1 MNPGGRSTSALFG
14 LIVLGLGIALRAV
27 PRRYLMGTSLATL
40 SLSALGALGYAITI
54 VAGMVG
60 TTEQDVT
67 FYPGIGILLAL
78 AGCVAAG
85 VAGIRSIQHYR
96 S

>member
-1 MNPGGRSTSALFG
+1 
-14 LIVLGLGIALRAV
+14 VK
-27 PRRYLMGTSLATL
+27 
-40 SLSALGALGYAITI
+40 
-54 VAGMVG
+54 
-60 TTEQDVT
+60 VT
-67 FYPGIGILLAL
+67 FSPGIGILLAL